1 VAAVKRVYSAANRI
15 DAFLLRDRLLHAN
28 IDAHVFNEHM
38 ESVSGEVPFG
48 VAGPQVWVDDE
59 NLARAKEVLVAFAAE
74 RQRGGSLRCVHCGED
89 NPATFE
95 LCWKCGRSL

>member
-1 VAAVKRVYSAANRI
+1 MKRIYDASNRI

-28 IDAHVFNEHM
+28 IDAHVFNANM
-38 ESVSGEVPFG
+38 ASVAGEVPWG

-59 NLARAKEVLVAFAAE
+59 NVARAKEVLAAFAEEQKRA
-74 RQRGGSLRCVHCGED
+74 GTLRCAHCGED

>member
-1 VAAVKRVYSAANRI
+1 MKRLYDAANRI

-28 IDAHVFNEHM
+28 IDAHVFNQHM
-38 ESVSGEVPFG
+38 EAVSGDVPFG

-59 NLARAKEVLVAFAAE
+59 DHARATDVLRSFEAE
-74 RQRGGSLRCVHCGED
+74 RGRSGSVPCTQCGEE

>member
-1 VAAVKRVYSAANRI
+1 MKRIYDARNRI

-59 NLARAKEVLVAFAAE
+59 NVARAKEVLVVFAAE

-89 NPATFE
+89 SPATFE
-95 LCWKCGRSL
+95 LCWNCGRSL

>member
-1 VAAVKRVYSAANRI
+1 MKRIYDAANRI

-38 ESVSGEVPFG
+38 ASVSGEVPFG

-59 NLARAKEVLVAFAAE
+59 NYEHAKAVLASFEAELRRPGGNVACA
-74 RQRGGSLRCVHCGED
+74 HCGEE

>member
-1 VAAVKRVYSAANRI
+1 VAAVKRLYDALNRI

-28 IDAHVFNEHM
+28 IEAHVFNHHM
-38 ESVSGEVPFG
+38 EGVSGDVPFG

-59 NLARAKEVLVAFAAE
+59 DHDRARDVLAAFEAE
-74 RQRGGSLRCVHCGED
+74 RRRTGSVACRHCGEE

-95 LCWKCGRSL
+95 LCWKCGAAI